1 MKRARVGNNFLFLP
15 ISAPPSAELRV
26 RLYPASDVEKADFG
40 DGTEYIVAVEG
51 PGGLRLAA
59 LNSNLDVVGGD
70 IPRDVVDAL
79 TFLLSGLGWYE

>member
-1 MKRARVGNNFLFLP
+1 
-15 ISAPPSAELRV
+15 
-26 RLYPASDVEKADFG
+26 VEKADFG